1 MSRKTRKRR
10 KTNTS
15 RKTRKKYQA
24 SVQQTF
30 CVKERLKKYSKDAG
44 KLLFT
49 LVISEVISAV
59 FHSEAVAPSLHPSR
73 DSCNGGYNG

>member
-44 KLLFT
+44 NLLFT
-49 LVISEVISAV
+49 FSYQRSD
-59 FHSEAVAPSLHPSR
+59 FCCFSF
-73 DSCNGGYNG
+73 

>member
-15 RKTRKKYQA
+15 RKTSKNYQA

-59 FHSEAVAPSLHPSR
+59 FHSEAVASIFASIKGFL
-73 DSCNGGYNG
+73 

>member
-59 FHSEAVAPSLHPSR
+59 FHSEAVASIFASIKRFL
-73 DSCNGGYNG
+73 

>member
-24 SVQQTF
+24 SIQQTF

-44 KLLFT
+44 NLLFT

-59 FHSEAVAPSLHPSR
+59 FHSEAVASIFASIKEFL
-73 DSCNGGYNG
+73 

>member
-44 KLLFT
+44 NLLFT

-59 FHSEAVAPSLHPSR
+59 FHSEAVASIFASIKEFL
-73 DSCNGGYNG
+73 

>member
-30 CVKERLKKYSKDAG
+30 CVKGRLKKYSKDAG

-49 LVISEVISAV
+49 LVISEVISAL
-59 FHSEAVAPSLHPSR
+59 FHSEAVASIFASIIGFL
-73 DSCNGGYNG
+73 

>member
-59 FHSEAVAPSLHPSR
+59 FHSEAVASIFAS
-73 DSCNGGYNG
+73 